1 MFKRILG
8 ASSIMISVLAS
19 AFVSA
24 PASAQEIATGSSMTV
39 IGAARPPI
47 GYIQFCNSFPRDCAV
62 APAAPEPVKL
72 TRRSLRELDR
82 VNRLL
87 NTRIAPK
94 TDQELYGTA
103 ERWTYPGEAGDCE
116 DYVLAKRKL
125 LMEAGFPRQALL
137 ITVVR
142 DQKGDGHAVL
152 TVVTDRGDL
161 VLDNQREEILSWDRT
176 EYRYV
181 KRQSERDPNA
191 WVMVGETPASIGVA
205 TAQ

>member
-1 MFKRILG
+1 MFKQILG
-8 ASSIMISVLAS
+8 ASSIMISVIAS
-19 AFVSA
+19 GLIGA
-24 PASAQEIATGSSMTV
+24 PAVAQEIAASAPMTV

-47 GYIQFCNSFPRDCAV
+47 GYIQFCAAFPRDCAV
-62 APAAPEPVKL
+62 APAAPAPVKL

-87 NTRIAPK
+87 NTRITPK

-142 DQKGDGHAVL
+142 DQRGDGHAVL
-152 TVVTDRGDL
+152 TVVTDQGDL
-161 VLDNQREEILSWDRT
+161 VLDNQRDEILPWGRT

-191 WVMVGETPASIGVA
+191 WVSVGETPSSIGVA

>member
-1 MFKRILG
+1 MFKTILRATCVI
-8 ASSIMISVLAS
+8 ASMLAS
-19 AFVSA
+19 GLLKAA
-24 PASAQEIATGSSMTV
+24 ATAQELAAASSMTV
-39 IGAARPPI
+39 IGAARPPV
-47 GYIQFCNSFPRDCAV
+47 GYIQFCKSFPRDCVV
-62 APAAPEPVKL
+62 AAAAPEPVKL

-161 VLDNQREEILSWDRT
+161 VLDNQRDDILPWDRT

-191 WVMVGETPASIGVA
+191 WVMVGETPSSIGVA

>member
-1 MFKRILG
+1 MFKRLLR
-8 ASSIMISVLAS
+8 ASCVIAAVLAS
-19 AFVSA
+19 GSMEA
-24 PASAQEIATGSSMTV
+24 PAVAQEIAASSSMTV
-39 IGAARPPI
+39 IGAARPPL
-47 GYIQFCNSFPRDCAV
+47 GYIQFCTSFPRDCAV

-103 ERWTYPGEAGDCE
+103 ERWTYPGESGDCE

-125 LMEAGFPRQALL
+125 LMDGGFPRQALL

-142 DQKGDGHAVL
+142 DQKGEGHAVL
-152 TVVTDRGDL
+152 TIVTDRGDL
-161 VLDNQREEILSWDRT
+161 VLDNLREEILPWDRT

-191 WVMVGETPASIGVA
+191 WVLVGETPASTGVA